1 MRIKYSLDLTHDPDH
16 ILGFREVQVLSL
28 LETHSMFSTY
38 ATLVIPD
45 KSHHKGIDQVIETL
59 LEAVVVI
66 AYNTAVQV

>member
-1 MRIKYSLDLTHDPDH
+1 
-16 ILGFREVQVLSL
+16 
-28 LETHSMFSTY
+28 MFSTY

-59 LEAVVVI
+59 LKAVVVI